1 MDGAAEP
8 VERSSKPKRPKPRI
22 TKIGPQPGS
31 QERFL
36 ASKADIVFYGGEA
49 GSSKTAGL
57 VLEGLRCHDIPKS
70 GGIMFRRTSPQLE
83 GPGSLWELMREW
95 YPALGARM
103 TESPVFKAVFPCG
116 ATVQLGHL
124 QYEATKLAHQ
134 GKGYSFIGFDEL
146 THFTEGQF
154 WYLFSRCRST
164 SGVRSYIR
172 ATMNPDPDS
181 WVKKMIEWWLDE
193 RGEYARPERSGV
205 IRYFYRI
212 NETLVWGNTSDE
224 LRALHP
230 EQEDPPTSFTFI
242 LGKLSDNKILLK
254 LDPGYRA
261 RLMALPLVDRERLL
275 GKGQGGNWRIK
286 PAAGL
291 YFRRGWFKVI
301 DVLPAN
307 DQIVQWVRAWD
318 KAATQP
324 TAENPDPA
332 WTRGVKMG
340 ITRSGR
346 IVVAHLESLRG
357 SPQRVLA
364 TMQNIAKQDTQRTKV
379 CIWQDPAQAGKV
391 DVQLSKGFLMGYH
404 VESEVAR
411 EDKIV
416 YAGPFS
422 TQVEAGNVDVLVGPW
437 NDEFFTELE
446 AFPDGRH
453 KDIVDAC
460 SRGFMALAKAGV
472 LAYQRAMANVQ
483 AELAAMG

>member
-1 MDGAAEP
+1 
-8 VERSSKPKRPKPRI
+8 
-22 TKIGPQPGS
+22 
-31 QERFL
+31 
-36 ASKADIVFYGGEA
+36 
-49 GSSKTAGL
+49 
-57 VLEGLRCHDIPKS
+57 
-70 GGIMFRRTSPQLE
+70 MFRRTSPQLE

-181 WVKKMIEWWLDE
+181 WVKKMIAWWLDE

-205 IRYFYRI
+205 IRYFYRV
-212 NETLVWGNTSDE
+212 NETLHWGDSVSE
-224 LRALHP
+224 LREKFP
-230 EQEDPPTSFTFI
+230 EQEDPPTSFCFI
-242 LGKLSDNKILLK
+242 LGKLADNKILLQ

-261 RLMALPLVDRERLL
+261 RLQALPLVERERLL
-275 GKGQGGNWRIK
+275 GKGKGGNWRIK

-291 YFRRGWFKVI
+291 YFRRGWFNVI
-301 DVLPAN
+301 STLPTDV
-307 DQIVQWVRAWD
+307 VQWVRAWD

-340 ITRSGR
+340 MTRSGR

-357 SPQRVLA
+357 SPQTVLA
-364 TMQNIAKQDTQRTKV
+364 TMRNIAKQDTPRTKV
-379 CIWQDPAQAGKV
+379 LIWQDPAQAGKV

-411 EDKIV
+411 EDKVV

-437 NDEFFTELE
+437 NEEFFAELE
-446 AFPDGRH
+446 SFPDGKH

-460 SRGFMALAKAGV
+460 SRGFMGLAKAGV
-472 LAYQRAMANVQ
+472 LAYQKAMAVVS
-483 AELAAMG
+483 EEMAALG

>member
-1 MDGAAEP
+1 
-8 VERSSKPKRPKPRI
+8 
-22 TKIGPQPGS
+22 
-31 QERFL
+31 
-36 ASKADIVFYGGEA
+36 
-49 GSSKTAGL
+49 
-57 VLEGLRCHDIPKS
+57 
-70 GGIMFRRTSPQLE
+70 MFRRTSPQLE

-95 YPALGARM
+95 YPALGARL
-103 TESPVFKAVFPCG
+103 TESPVFKAVFPSG

-154 WYLFSRCRST
+154 WYLYSRNRST

-181 WVKKMIEWWLDE
+181 WVKRMIEWWLDE

-212 NETLVWGNTSDE
+212 NETLHWGDSASE
-224 LRALHP
+224 LRERFP

-242 LGKLSDNKILLK
+242 LGRLADNKILLQ

-275 GKGQGGNWRIK
+275 GKGKGGNWKIK

-291 YFRRGWFKVI
+291 YFRRGWFRVI
-301 DVLPAN
+301 ETLPT
-307 DQIVQWVRAWD
+307 DIVQWVRAWD

-324 TAENPDPA
+324 TQENPDPA

-340 ITRSGR
+340 ITREGR
-346 IVVAHLESLRG
+346 IVIAHLESLRG
-357 SPQRVLA
+357 SPQRVLT
-364 TMQNIAKQDTQRTKV
+364 TMKNIAKQDTPRCKV

-391 DVQLSKGFLMGYH
+391 DVSLSKGFLMGFH

-422 TQVEAGNVDVLVGPW
+422 TQVEAGNVDVLAGPW
-437 NDEFFTELE
+437 NEEFFAELE
-446 AFPDGRH
+446 SFPDGKH

-460 SRGFMALAKAGV
+460 SRGFMAIAKAGV
-472 LAYQRAMANVQ
+472 LAYQKAMQSVAT
-483 AELAAMG
+483 ELEALG